1 MEREFA
7 SLHASCPNAIIRMA
21 STAEQSICCINIFPV
36 SPYSEEICRTVQS
49 VFCSLL
55 QSNGIAWQAEAQQL
69 SCCSTFIARPH
80 HLQHRPGS
88 ANSTSNFWTCFSP
101 GLICRRSGGAGGSST
116 IGTSNFSNIQLF
128 RDLSIYRSR
137 DLSKTYRWIGLV

>member
-49 VFCSLL
+49 VFCSFL
-55 QSNGIAWQAEAQQL
+55 QSNGIDWQAEAQQL
-69 SCCSTFIARPH
+69 SCFSLPDLAIFNTSR
-80 HLQHRPGS
+80 
-88 ANSTSNFWTCFSP
+88 ANSTSNCWTYFSP
-101 GLICRRSGGAGGSST
+101 GLICCRSGRAGGSST
-116 IGTSNFSNIQLF
+116 IGTSFSA
-128 RDLSIYRSR
+128 RPTSRIYNYIE
-137 DLSKTYRWIGLV
+137 T